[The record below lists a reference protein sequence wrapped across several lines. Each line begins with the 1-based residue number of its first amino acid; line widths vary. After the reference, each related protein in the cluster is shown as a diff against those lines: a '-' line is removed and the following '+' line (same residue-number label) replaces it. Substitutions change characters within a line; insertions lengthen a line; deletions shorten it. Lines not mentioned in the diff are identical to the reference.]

1 MSLSDGM
8 PTMTMPVAPANTS
21 GSGNG
26 FGWGGDGAWWII
38 ILFLF
43 VFCGWGGNGWGNNG
57 GNGGGV
63 VDGYV
68 LTSDFA
74 NVERKID
81 SVNQGLCDGFYQQ
94 AQLVNGTNMA
104 MTNGFAQAEL
114 SRSNQQAALMQQLTA
129 MQMQNQECCCNTQR
143 SIEGVRYDMA
153 AQACDTRNTVQ
164 NATRDIIDAMN
175 SGFRGIDQRLT
186 AQEIAAKDAK
196 IAEQNQ
202 RLFAADL
209 AASQSAQ
216 TLDMRNYVSAQ
227 FAYYN
232 PRPVPS
238 FSVPAPYQYTGCGNQ
253 YNCNGCGC

>member
-1 MSLSDGM
+1 MSLSDGAPM
-8 PTMTMPVAPANTS
+8 MTMPVAPANNY
-21 GSGNG
+21 GGGMGMWGENWIWIIVLFLFGWGRNG
-26 FGWGGDGAWWII
+26 FGN
-38 ILFLF
+38 
-43 VFCGWGGNGWGNNG
+43 GN

-74 NVERKID
+74 NIERKID

-104 MTNGFAQAEL
+104 VANGFAQAEL
-114 SRSNQQAALMQQLTA
+114 SRSNQQAALMQQLNA
-129 MQMQNQECCCNTQR
+129 MQMQAANCFCENRAAIAQ
-143 SIEGVRYDMA
+143 VRYDMA

-202 RLFAADL
+202 QLFAAHL
-209 AASQSAQ
+209 AASQAAQ
-216 TLDMRNYVSAQ
+216 NDTLKSYVSGQ

-238 FSVPAPYQYTGCGNQ
+238 FSVPAPYQYTGCG
-253 YNCNGCGC
+253 CGCGCGC